1 MGGSPSTPLYV
12 AHILLPALGWRG
24 ALPSITPAEEA
35 RVQRARASR
44 PQARGP
50 SPDPPCWA
58 SPLGGSDPAHPARQ
72 ACPLVACKG
81 CPEPKRADEGVV
93 RRARKTGHRTEGE
106 GEKGEE
112 EETRAQVL
120 SFISF
125 LGQLRLP
132 TNTWKRGEETEGW
145 AWGRP
150 SQLQGWVHPERPG
163 LQEAGGSRCG
173 AGERS
178 HPLPSGESESR
189 WLSGPRAQPGK
200 KVETRHETL
209 APRFSWLGEGYRMP
223 TPTPAAPTANRPAPE
238 SLCVG
243 WRRAALGA

>member
-106 GEKGEE
+106 GEKGEGRKLE
-112 EETRAQVL
+112 HKCCLLFPSSGSCGFPPTPGSAGRRRRGGRGDDPRSSRAG
-120 SFISF
+120 SI
-125 LGQLRLP
+125 LRG
-132 TNTWKRGEETEGW
+132 RGC
-145 AWGRP
+145 RR
-150 SQLQGWVHPERPG
+150 QGAP
-163 LQEAGGSRCG
+163 G
-173 AGERS
+173 AG
-178 HPLPSGESESR
+178 
-189 WLSGPRAQPGK
+189 PGK
-200 KVETRHETL
+200 G
-209 APRFSWLGEGYRMP
+209 A
-223 TPTPAAPTANRPAPE
+223 TPSPAVKANH
-238 SLCVG
+238 G
-243 WRRAALGA
+243 G

>member
-1 MGGSPSTPLYV
+1 MAFFLKQNSLLLSSEFNILKT
-12 AHILLPALGWRG
+12 HFEILLF
-24 ALPSITPAEEA
+24 
-35 RVQRARASR
+35 QY
-44 PQARGP
+44 
-50 SPDPPCWA
+50 
-58 SPLGGSDPAHPARQ
+58 
-72 ACPLVACKG
+72 
-81 CPEPKRADEGVV
+81 
-93 RRARKTGHRTEGE
+93 
-106 GEKGEE
+106 
-112 EETRAQVL
+112 L

-209 APRFSWLGEGYRMP
+209 APRFSWLGEGCRMP